1 MDDGSIRVFQGFRVQ
16 YNDARGPTKG
26 GIRFHP
32 GETINTVRA
41 LAAWMTWKCA
51 LLDLP
56 LGGAKGG
63 VICNPKDMSQGEL
76 ERLSRAYIQAIYQ
89 FIGPD
94 KDIPAPDVY
103 TNPQTMAWMM
113 DEYSKITGKN
123 QFGVVTGKPLGIGGS
138 AGRDDATARGGIYT
152 IREAA
157 KECGIDLKKATV
169 AVQGYGNVGYYA
181 AHLVKSILGCK
192 ILAVSDSKGGIFSK
206 EGIDPEAVREHK
218 ANTGSV
224 INFPDTK
231 VISNEELLELDV
243 DILIPAAL
251 ENVITEKNAANIKAK
266 IVAELANGPTTPE
279 ADDILYKNGIH
290 VIPDFLCNAGGVT
303 VSYFEMVQNFYIYYW
318 DEKEVH
324 ERLNK
329 KMTTAYHSVLNTS
342 KKYNIN
348 MRQAA
353 YVIAVERVVEAM
365 NLRGWVKKAEV
376 SLPKGKKLPSE
387 DELKDFKNVVKNL
400 MDNASKVLAEIELV
414 SHGTEMEEKI
424 FLLDHYL
431 DYTTRLCESN
441 KEDKDIVLPFPN
453 KRSHKK

>member
-1 MDDGSIRVFQGFRVQ
+1 MPVYNPFYVAQCQIDDCAKILTLDEDVHAILRVPMREIYVSLPVHMDDGSIKIFQGYRVQ
-16 YNDARGPTKG
+16 YNNARGPTKG

-32 GETINTVRA
+32 DETLDTVRA
-41 LAAWMTWKCA
+41 LAAWMTWKCS

-63 VICNPKDMSQGEL
+63 IVCNPKEMSEGEL
-76 ERLSRAYIQAIYQ
+76 ERLSRAYIQAIYP

-103 TNPQTMAWMM
+103 TNSQTMAWMM

-123 QFGVVTGKPLGIGGS
+123 QFGVVTGKPIGIGGS
-138 AGRDDATARGGIYT
+138 VGRNDATSRGGTYV

-181 AHLVKSILGCK
+181 AYLVKSILGCK
-192 ILAVSDSKGGIFSK
+192 IVAISDSKGGIYKK
-206 EGIDPEAVREHK
+206 EGLDPEAVREHK
-218 ANTGSV
+218 AKTGSV
-224 INFPDTK
+224 INFPGTES
-231 VISNEELLELDV
+231 ITNEELLELDV

-251 ENVITEKNAANIKAK
+251 ENVITEKNAAKIKAK

-303 VSYFEMVQNFYIYYW
+303 VSYFEMVQNFYMYYW

-329 KMTTAYHSVLNTS
+329 KMVDAYHAVLNTS
-342 KKYNIN
+342 SEYNIN

-353 YVIAVERVVEAM
+353 YVIAVNRVVDAM
-365 NLRGWVKKAEV
+365 RLRGWVKK
-376 SLPKGKKLPSE
+376 K
-387 DELKDFKNVVKNL
+387 
-400 MDNASKVLAEIELV
+400 
-414 SHGTEMEEKI
+414 
-424 FLLDHYL
+424 
-431 DYTTRLCESN
+431 
-441 KEDKDIVLPFPN
+441 
-453 KRSHKK
+453 